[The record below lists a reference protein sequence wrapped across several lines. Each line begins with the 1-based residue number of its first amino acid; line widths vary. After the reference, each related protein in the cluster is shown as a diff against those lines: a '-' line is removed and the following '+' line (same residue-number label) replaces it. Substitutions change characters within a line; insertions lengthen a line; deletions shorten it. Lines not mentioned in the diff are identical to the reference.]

1 MCKHSDASNAYV
13 APMSSA
19 VFIISFHND
28 SQQLSYFTCF
38 ADAYVITMATYIDI
52 RNVPNK
58 MFKTD

>member
-1 MCKHSDASNAYV
+1 MPLMLMLHRWVQQFS
-13 APMSSA
+13 
-19 VFIISFHND
+19 IISFQND

-58 MFKTD
+58 MFTTD

>member
-1 MCKHSDASNAYV
+1 MPLMLMLHRWVQQFS
-13 APMSSA
+13 
-19 VFIISFHND
+19 IISFQND